1 MTLPAGMVGDGQ
13 PDWGEDGCDSL
24 DDPRE
29 GEGKWEGR
37 KRCYQRV
44 DKAPFL
50 LQSYAATCIKNC
62 DQTLLGRLSLWSST
76 ANSLPSQFISSE
88 SSSEGL

>member
-44 DKAPFL
+44 DKATFL

-62 DQTLLGRLSLWSST
+62 DQTLLGRLFSLEFYCQQPPFSVYF
-76 ANSLPSQFISSE
+76 LRKF
-88 SSSEGL
+88 